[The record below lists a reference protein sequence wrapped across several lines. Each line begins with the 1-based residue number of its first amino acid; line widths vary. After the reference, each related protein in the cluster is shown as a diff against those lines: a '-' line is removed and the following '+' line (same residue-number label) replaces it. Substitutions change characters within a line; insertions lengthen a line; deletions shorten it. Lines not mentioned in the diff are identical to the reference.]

1 MSTAVPLG
9 LLPDPY
15 RSVRGSTGKQYY
27 GVEWCHIWSGR
38 HALGWGHF
46 QIEPR
51 VHGRLPKQATRR
63 EVRVQNFP
71 PERVRER
78 IDLFGH
84 FAKPVEPYIR
94 HRCHTDI
101 DPVTFERPVRNRTLR
116 IHTLVF
122 YNGLTI
128 SWRTRNPNSPA
139 NAEAAQLWQENRR
152 EYAKRVQQVVEQS
165 WVA

>member
-1 MSTAVPLG
+1 M
-9 LLPDPY
+9 
-15 RSVRGSTGKQYY
+15 
-27 GVEWCHIWSGR
+27 
-38 HALGWGHF
+38 
-46 QIEPR
+46 
-51 VHGRLPKQATRR
+51 
-63 EVRVQNFP
+63 
-71 PERVRER
+71 
-78 IDLFGH
+78 FGH
-84 FAKPVEPYIR
+84 LAKPVEPYIR

-165 WVA
+165 PDLDIPEPPARGTLDIAKVLDSPYFVS